1 MTSIIIKNAYFSLAD
16 AEAEA
21 ETEAKTVRA
30 GTLNAEAVAMTKRA
44 CTLKANA
51 DEIIKAALSE
61 RDAAFEAMTIPIS
74 DIKLMFNNTLYK
86 AATMRNTARQLA
98 FEAIRLTGLA
108 TEEVNS
114 AIRVKEHRVFVNASV
129 MFG

>member
-1 MTSIIIKNAYFSLAD
+1 MTLIIIKNEYFSLAD

-21 ETEAKTVRA
+21 QATAMTMRA

-44 CTLKANA
+44 GTLNANA

-61 RDAAFEAMTIPIS
+61 RDAASEAMSIPFG
-74 DIKLMFNNTLYK
+74 DIKIMLNNTMHK
-86 AATMRNTARQLA
+86 AATIRNTARQLA
-98 FEAIRLTGLA
+98 SEAIRLTGLA
-108 TEEVNS
+108 NEEATS
-114 AIRVKEHRVFVNASV
+114 AIRITEQRVFVNASV